1 MAVKMYKEGNSIK
14 VRGCN
19 VQTQLDAG
27 WTFEPAVK
35 STVKKLPKYKLEV
48 KKVDVITT
56 DLNGPEDLTTN
67 KE

>member
-1 MAVKMYKEGNSIK
+1 MAVKMYKEQNSIK

-19 VQTQLDAG
+19 VQAQLDAG

-35 STVKKLPKYKLEV
+35 STQKRLPKYKLEV
-48 KKVDVITT
+48 KAVDVIKT
-56 DLNGPEDLTTN
+56 DLNGPEDLTN